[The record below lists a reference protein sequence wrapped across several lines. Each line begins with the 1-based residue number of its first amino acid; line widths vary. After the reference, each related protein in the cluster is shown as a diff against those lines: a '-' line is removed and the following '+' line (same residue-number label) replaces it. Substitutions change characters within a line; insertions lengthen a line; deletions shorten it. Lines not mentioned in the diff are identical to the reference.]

1 MTPEAQETHRLHARV
16 FLAED
21 DGDHILLLRRALQ
34 RYPQPI
40 DLTVARDGQQ
50 AIEML
55 STGDR
60 PDLILLDINMP
71 RRTGLEVL
79 QVIRDTGRL
88 GQRLGAVPTVILTTS
103 TREEDRRASL
113 SLGADAF
120 VTKPTSF
127 REFTD
132 ALYGLL
138 DVHLVPASAH

>member
-55 STGDR
+55 SSGDR

-79 QVIRDTGRL
+79 QVIRDAARL
-88 GQRLGAVPTVILTTS
+88 GGRLGAVPTVILTTS

-113 SLGADAF
+113 SMGADAF

-138 DVHLVPASAH
+138 DVHLAPDAGR